1 MNIAP
6 PRAIVHRLF
15 NHPEAVAGM
24 AFFPSPRG
32 ACCFA
37 SGRFCP
43 ELKHGSGQLRKR
55 ESRLFAAEYRSAP
68 ECIPGGHVRTQATT
82 QKSAMKLK
90 NAFAVFIPFF
100 AIGLAFAQD
109 LGPQIRKL
117 EDGVYVYVG
126 KNFNSNCGIVLTREG
141 VVLIDSGHNPTD
153 SRAILEAVRKLTPLA
168 VRFLIDTEPHP
179 DHTTG
184 HFVFSPPAT
193 IIAAEGAG
201 DSMRSRERGDPERI
215 QKLAAAS
222 PEMRAALEG
231 YRFVAPQVEYQQ
243 KMTLR
248 VGERTFELMYL
259 KGVHSE
265 SDTAVWLP
273 RERVLFSAAGIVVDQ
288 INNLRPIVSI
298 PDILAS
304 AKTMKSLNPVHVV
317 PGHGAPGTVKIFED
331 SEKYY
336 ALLLE
341 RVGRLAKEG
350 KSLDQIKKE
359 VRMPEYENWAAQER
373 FSTNVEAAY
382 RAVKGG

>member
-1 MNIAP
+1 MKLHSTL
-6 PRAIVHRLF
+6 AIVSFFSL
-15 NHPEAVAGM
+15 GM
-24 AFFPSPRG
+24 AS
-32 ACCFA
+32 
-37 SGRFCP
+37 
-43 ELKHGSGQLRKR
+43 
-55 ESRLFAAEYRSAP
+55 
-68 ECIPGGHVRTQATT
+68 
-82 QKSAMKLK
+82 
-90 NAFAVFIPFF
+90 
-100 AIGLAFAQD
+100 AQD

-126 KNFNSNCGIVLTREG
+126 KNFNSNCGIVLTEEG

-153 SRAILEAVRKLTPLA
+153 SRAVLEAVRKLTPLP

-184 HFVFSPPAT
+184 HFVFSPPAA

-201 DSMRSRERGDPERI
+201 ESMRARERADPERI

-222 PEMRAALEG
+222 PEMRVALEG
-231 YRFVAPQVEYQQ
+231 YRFITPNIEYRQ
-243 KMTLR
+243 KMTLK
-248 VGERTFELMYL
+248 VGGRTFELIYL

-273 RERVLFSAAGIVVDQ
+273 KERVLFSAAGVVVNQ

-298 PDILAS
+298 PDILAA
-304 AKTMKSLNPVHVV
+304 AKLMKSLDPVHVV
-317 PGHGAPGTVKIFED
+317 PGHGMPGTVKIFEE

-359 VRMPEYENWAAQER
+359 VRMPEYEGWAAQER
-373 FSTNVEAAY
+373 FPTNVDAAY
-382 RAVKGG
+382 KAVKGG

>member
-1 MNIAP
+1 
-6 PRAIVHRLF
+6 
-15 NHPEAVAGM
+15 
-24 AFFPSPRG
+24 
-32 ACCFA
+32 
-37 SGRFCP
+37 
-43 ELKHGSGQLRKR
+43 
-55 ESRLFAAEYRSAP
+55 
-68 ECIPGGHVRTQATT
+68 
-82 QKSAMKLK
+82 MKLK
-90 NAFAVFIPFF
+90 STLAVFVSFFAVGF
-100 AIGLAFAQD
+100 AFTQD

-126 KNFNSNCGIVLTREG
+126 KNLNSNCGIVLTREG

-153 SRAILEAVRKLTPLA
+153 SRAILEAVRKLTPLP

-201 DSMRSRERGDPERI
+201 DSMRSRERGELDRI
-215 QKLAAAS
+215 QKLAATS

-231 YRFVAPQVEYQQ
+231 YRFVTPDIEYHQ
-243 KMTLR
+243 KMTLK

-273 RERVLFSAAGIVVDQ
+273 KERVLFSAAGIVVNQ

-298 PDILAS
+298 PDVLAA

-317 PGHGAPGTVKIFED
+317 PGHGIPGTVKIFED
-331 SEKYY
+331 SERYY

-341 RVGRLAKEG
+341 RVGRLAREG

-359 VRMPEYENWAAQER
+359 VRMPEYEHWAAQER
-373 FSTNVEAAY
+373 FPTNVEAAY

>member
-1 MNIAP
+1 
-6 PRAIVHRLF
+6 
-15 NHPEAVAGM
+15 
-24 AFFPSPRG
+24 
-32 ACCFA
+32 
-37 SGRFCP
+37 
-43 ELKHGSGQLRKR
+43 
-55 ESRLFAAEYRSAP
+55 
-68 ECIPGGHVRTQATT
+68 
-82 QKSAMKLK
+82 MKLK
-90 NAFAVFIPFF
+90 LARTIAVFASFFAVGF
-100 AIGLAFAQD
+100 ALAQD

-153 SRAILEAVRKLTPLA
+153 SRAILEAVKKLTPLP

-201 DSMRSRERGDPERI
+201 ASMRSREGGEPDRI
-215 QKLAAAS
+215 QKLAATS
-222 PEMRAALEG
+222 PEMRTALEG
-231 YRFVAPQVEYQQ
+231 YRFVTPDIEYRQ
-243 KMTLR
+243 KMSLK

-273 RERVLFSAAGIVVDQ
+273 KERVLFSAAGIIVNQ

-298 PDILAS
+298 PDVLAA
-304 AKTMKSLNPVHVV
+304 AKMMKSLDPVHVV
-317 PGHGAPGTVKIFED
+317 PGHGIPGTVKIFED

-341 RVGRLAKEG
+341 RVGRLAREG

-373 FSTNVEAAY
+373 FPTNVEAAY

>member
-1 MNIAP
+1 
-6 PRAIVHRLF
+6 
-15 NHPEAVAGM
+15 
-24 AFFPSPRG
+24 
-32 ACCFA
+32 
-37 SGRFCP
+37 
-43 ELKHGSGQLRKR
+43 
-55 ESRLFAAEYRSAP
+55 
-68 ECIPGGHVRTQATT
+68 
-82 QKSAMKLK
+82 MKLK
-90 NAFAVFIPFF
+90 SAGTLAVFISFF
-100 AIGLAFAQD
+100 AIGFASAQD

-126 KNFNSNCGIVLTREG
+126 KNFNSNAGIVLTQEG

-153 SRAILEAVRKLTPLA
+153 SRAILAAVRKLTALP

-184 HFVFSPPAT
+184 HFVFSPPAA

-201 DSMRSRERGDPERI
+201 DSMRLRERGDPERI

-222 PEMRAALEG
+222 PEMRAALDG
-231 YRFVAPQVEYQQ
+231 YRFVTPHVEYHQ
-243 KMTLR
+243 KTALQ
-248 VGERTFELMYL
+248 VGERTFELMHL

-273 RERVLFSAAGIVVDQ
+273 KERVLFSAAGIVVDQ
-288 INNLRPIVSI
+288 INNLRPFVSI
-298 PDILAS
+298 PDILAA

-317 PGHGAPGTVKIFED
+317 PGHGAPGTVKIFEE

-373 FSTNVEAAY
+373 FPTNVEAAY
-382 RAVKGG
+382 RAVKGS